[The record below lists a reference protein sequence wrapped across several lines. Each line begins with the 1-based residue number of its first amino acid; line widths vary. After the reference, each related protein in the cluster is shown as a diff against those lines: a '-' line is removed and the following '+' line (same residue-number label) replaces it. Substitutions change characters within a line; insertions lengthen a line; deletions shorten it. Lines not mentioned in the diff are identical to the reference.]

1 MTLVTDHPGAAA
13 GMRYPE
19 LAVSVVCLDQTRLG
33 QHIETLHGLGVARL
47 HVDLVDPAFGGGLGL
62 PLEAI
67 SDLRGSCGLP
77 IDVHIML
84 TRPEPAV
91 REAAARGAT
100 SVCVHQRSLTAEV
113 GAALRDV
120 GDDGTTVALAV
131 DPGESISVPAVHSI
145 RPRRLTIMS
154 VVPGGAGRP
163 FRPEALETV
172 REASRLRATGL
183 VKEVEVDGAVGPATA
198 PRMAAAGA
206 DLLVLGS
213 TVFPHRSPRLNRLP
227 ELRSALA
234 GSASSPSDKEHHG
247 CSPDPHRRPA
257 ASSSRRTGQ

>member
-13 GMRYPE
+13 GTRCPE

-33 QHIETLHGLGVARL
+33 QHIETLHALGVARL

-67 SDLRGSCGLP
+67 SDLHGSCDLP

-120 GDDGTTVALAV
+120 GGNGTAVALAV
-131 DPGESISVPAVHSI
+131 DPGEPISLPAVQSI

-172 REASRLRATGL
+172 RKASRLRATGL
-183 VKEVEVDGAVGPATA
+183 VEEVEVDGAVGPETA

-213 TVFPHRSPRLNRLP
+213 TVFPHRSDRLNRLP

-234 GSASSPSDKEHHG
+234 GFASSPL
-247 CSPDPHRRPA
+247 
-257 ASSSRRTGQ
+257 